1 MMSRPHTKN
10 ARLFFLSCILSALVY
25 FYFLQSVQRYEHLKL
40 SLCAALLFA
49 AYYYIL
55 KTLNNSTLVLEAG
68 LFFRLVLLL
77 SIPNLSQDFYRFLWD
92 GRMVLNGLNPYLF
105 TPKSVINSSEALFP
119 QIQLL
124 YEGMGPLSARHFSNY
139 PPIHQLPFVITAL
152 ISSTSILGSV
162 VGLRMIIILADIGV
176 FIFGVKLL
184 KALKLPTKNI
194 AYYFLNPLVIIELTG
209 NLHFEGLM
217 LFFLVAAV
225 YFLQQNKILRS
236 GIFMSFSILTKLI
249 PVLFLPLLIQRLGRK
264 NSLRYFGVII
274 LCSVLFT
281 LPFFEVEFL
290 KNYSNTIGLWFT
302 NFEFNSSIFALS
314 KKLMLQIFNQN
325 LMKYMPFIAPLLMS
339 IVLLC
344 FVRLKKTTTAG
355 ILHLFLW
362 VLTIYYLCS
371 TTIHPWYICALVLL
385 CCFTKYRFALVWSGT
400 IFLSYFAYQQDLVS
414 DNSLWEAVEYFSV
427 GAYMLYELSNAKGLR
442 ASSSS

>member
-1 MMSRPHTKN
+1 MSRPHTKN

-55 KTLNNSTLVLEAG
+55 KTLNNNTLILGAG

-184 KALKLPTKNI
+184 KTLKLPTKNI

-264 NSLRYFGVII
+264 NSLRYFGVIL
-274 LCSVLFT
+274 LCSLLLT

-427 GAYMLYELSNAKGLR
+427 GAYMLYELSNAKELR

>member
-55 KTLNNSTLVLEAG
+55 KTLNNNTLILGAG

-105 TPKSVINSSEALFP
+105 TPKSVINSSEALFS

-184 KALKLPTKNI
+184 KTLKLPTKNI

-264 NSLRYFGVII
+264 NSLRYFGVIL
-274 LCSVLFT
+274 LCSLLFT
-281 LPFFEVEFL
+281 LPFFEVELL

>member
-1 MMSRPHTKN
+1 
-10 ARLFFLSCILSALVY
+10 
-25 FYFLQSVQRYEHLKL
+25 LKL

-55 KTLNNSTLVLEAG
+55 KTLNNTTLVLEAG

-162 VGLRMIIILADIGV
+162 VGLRIIIILADIGV

-184 KALKLPTKNI
+184 KTLKLPTKNI

-290 KNYSNTIGLWFT
+290 KNYRNTIGLWFT

-314 KKLMLQIFNQN
+314 KNLMLQIFNQN

-362 VLTIYYLCS
+362 ILTIYYLCS

-400 IFLSYFAYQQDLVS
+400 IFLSYFAYQQDFVS
-414 DNSLWEAVEYFSV
+414 DNSLWVAVEYFSV
-427 GAYMLYELSNAKGLR
+427 GAYLLYELSNAKGLR

>member
-55 KTLNNSTLVLEAG
+55 KTLNNNTLILGAG

-184 KALKLPTKNI
+184 KTLKLPTKNI

-264 NSLRYFGVII
+264 NSLRYFGVIL
-274 LCSVLFT
+274 LCSLLFT

-290 KNYSNTIGLWFT
+290 KNYRNTIGLWFT

>member
-55 KTLNNSTLVLEAG
+55 KTLNNNTLILGAG

-184 KALKLPTKNI
+184 KTLKLPTKNI

-264 NSLRYFGVII
+264 NSLRYFGVIL
-274 LCSVLFT
+274 LCSLLLT

>member
-25 FYFLQSVQRYEHLKL
+25 FYFLQSVKRYEHLKL

-55 KTLNNSTLVLEAG
+55 KTLNNNTLILGAG

-184 KALKLPTKNI
+184 KTLKLPTKNI

-264 NSLRYFGVII
+264 NSLRYFGVIL
-274 LCSVLFT
+274 LCSLLFT
-281 LPFFEVEFL
+281 LPFFEVELL